1 MNKIY
6 KLIWNELTHSWI
18 AVAEFVK
25 SKGKKSAVVIMA
37 ISTLSEL
44 DFFIPQSLAGP
55 LSPPPQN
62 QLPTEG
68 SVIRGN
74 VSITESPSLMNIN
87 QSSSRAVVNWG
98 TFDIGSASTVNFNQP
113 SASAIILNNV
123 LSSNPSQIFGHMNAN
138 GQVFFSNPNGMYFSP
153 SANVSVGGLVATT
166 NSISSDDFMAG
177 KNIFYRNGATGS
189 IINEGHL
196 SANLGGYIALLA
208 PEVRNQGIIVAQLGT
223 VIMAAGETYTLAF
236 KNGTSLSNI
245 YVSASTLNSLVSN
258 GEAIYAPGGLI
269 IMSAKAANHI
279 QGGVINNTGL
289 IEASGLVNHGGVIRL
304 EASKEINQ
312 NGNIKANA
320 ASNGNGG
327 KVTLIA
333 DLSNSASLVKVAGS
347 ISAEGGNLGGH
358 GGFIETSGSKV
369 KIEDGAM
376 ISTRAPLG
384 KNGEYL
390 IDPVDFLISAAGG
403 DVTGNQVSA
412 LLNITNV
419 TYEAT
424 NNIDVN
430 DRITWSQNSLTL
442 KADNHINI
450 NQTMF
455 LSNTASLT
463 LAKLTSEESPQIN
476 ITGIPLNI
484 DGVNYGNL
492 IANLDDL
499 QDINNNTSN
508 YAIVRDIHATSLS
521 NPIVINNFTNILNGL
536 NHKISN
542 VNLDSDIDGNLGL
555 FAKIPTD
562 VTIKNLKLDNFYIDG
577 TDISNNLFTGTGA
590 LAGFNEGNI
599 DNVHIT
605 DSDVIGLFNTGGIVG
620 YNKGTINNSS
630 FEGSVGLVG
639 LNLNTGGLVGYNTG
653 TINNSSVVGDIN
665 GGLKVGGLAGN
676 NFGGSINNSSITG
689 NVTGGFKVGG
699 LAGSDGFS
707 LQNAGELIDSGI
719 SIDNITTTNILSS
732 QGSIKNSHITGNV
745 SGLLKV
751 GGLTSLN
758 LGTIDNSYIT
768 GDVSGSIK
776 VGGLTGL
783 NIGSVSRSSVN
794 GNISGGLLVGGL
806 TVTNLGTISQSNVN
820 GDVNG
825 IALIGGLA
833 VINGPTGI
841 IADSYVNG
849 NVSGTFSET
858 VSRDA
863 VLNLGS
869 ITYTSN
875 QDRKDPVDLSMVDLD
890 TFTKR
895 KKAMKINSDEVINY
909 DAVRSG
915 ITVRAKVI
923 VH

>member
-6 KLIWNELTHSWI
+6 KLIWNALTHSWI

-113 SASAIILNNV
+113 SSSAVILNNV

-166 NSISSDDFMAG
+166 NSMSSDDFMAG
-177 KNIFYRNGATGS
+177 KNTFYRNGATGS

-196 SANLGGYIALLA
+196 SSNLGGYIALLA
-208 PEVRNQGIIVAQLGT
+208 PEVRNQGVIVAQLGT
-223 VIMAAGETYTLAF
+223 VIMAAGETYTLEF
-236 KNGTSLSNI
+236 KNATSLSNI
-245 YVSASTLNSLVSN
+245 YVSASKLNSLVSN
-258 GEAIYAPGGLI
+258 GDAIYAPGGLI
-269 IMSAKAANHI
+269 IMSAKAANQI

-289 IEASGLVNHGGVIRL
+289 IEASGLVNHGGIIRL

-312 NGNIKANA
+312 SGNIKANA

-327 KVTLIA
+327 EVTLIA
-333 DLSNSASLVKVAGS
+333 DLANSASFVKVAGS
-347 ISAEGGNLGGH
+347 ISAEGGNLGGN

-390 IDPVDFLISAAGG
+390 IDPDNFLISSSGG

-412 LLNITNV
+412 LLNNNNV
-419 TYEAT
+419 AYTGFDT
-424 NNIDVN
+424 INVN
-430 DRITWSQNSLTL
+430 DRITWSQNTLTL
-442 KADNHINI
+442 TATNDINI
-450 NQTMF
+450 NATMF
-455 LSNTASLT
+455 LTNTARLT
-463 LAKLTSEESPQIN
+463 LNAGRQIN
-476 ITGIPLNI
+476 KSVTPLNI

-508 YAIVRDIHATSLS
+508 YAIVKDINATSLS

-562 VTIKNLKLDNFYIDG
+562 VTIKNLKLDNSYIDG
-577 TDISNNLFTGTGA
+577 TNISNNLFTGTGA

-605 DSDVIGLFNTGGIVG
+605 NSNVIGLFNTGGIVG

-630 FEGSVGLVG
+630 FEGSVGLLS

-653 TINNSSVVGDIN
+653 AINNSSVVGDIN

-676 NFGGSINNSSITG
+676 NFGGSINNSSVTG

-699 LAGSDGFS
+699 LVGSDGFS
-707 LQNAGELIDSGI
+707 LQHAGELIDSGI
-719 SIDNITTTNILSS
+719 NIDDITTTDILSS

-745 SGLLKV
+745 SGFLKV

-909 DAVRSG
+909 DAIRSG